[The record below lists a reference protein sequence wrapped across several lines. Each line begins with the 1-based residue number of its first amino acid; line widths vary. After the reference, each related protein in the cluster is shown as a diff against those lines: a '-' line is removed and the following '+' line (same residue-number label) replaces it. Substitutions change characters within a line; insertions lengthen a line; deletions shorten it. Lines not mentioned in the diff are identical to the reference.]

1 MNTVIIHEELNKL
14 LEEINTI
21 IFLAIYIKYEGNM
34 KDSDVVEKYES
45 VIDDYKYNDLSIS
58 AMYNKFYNR
67 ACSIVST
74 VCPERLV
81 EFKSCYMVE
90 KKTAVTTS
98 VNFRITDY
106 FYQKEGLP
114 LEPTDN
120 AVPLFVQQKDILESI
135 DQLIDSRLYQL
146 ENVIQYHLFS
156 DELKTAE
163 ELLKNNFIRV
173 AGVIAGVMLE
183 SHLKSVCMTH
193 QLKLGKKDTLANFI
207 QHLRSIN
214 LIDAITD
221 RKLQRLSD
229 IRNLCAH
236 QKNREP
242 EKVEVQELILGVK
255 QILVDVN

>member
-1 MNTVIIHEELNKL
+1 MDTTLIHEELNKL
-14 LEEINTI
+14 LTEIDSI
-21 IFLAIYIKYEGNM
+21 IFLAIFIKKEGNIT
-34 KDSDVVEKYES
+34 DPDLLEKYES
-45 VIDDYKYNDLSIS
+45 VIDDYRYNDLSIS

-67 ACSIVST
+67 ACSLVST
-74 VCPERLV
+74 VCNERLD

-98 VNFRITDY
+98 VNFRISDY
-106 FYQKEGLP
+106 FYPKEGVYLD
-114 LEPTDN
+114 PTEN
-120 AVPLFVQQKDILESI
+120 VVPLFIQQKDILESI

-146 ENVIQYHLFS
+146 ENSIQYHLFT

-183 SHLKSVCMTH
+183 SHLKSVCKTH
-193 QLKLGKKDTLANFI
+193 QVKLGKKDTLGNFI
-207 QHLRSIN
+207 QHLRNIG

-242 EKVEVQELILGVK
+242 VKAEVEELILGVK
-255 QILVDVN
+255 QVLVDVN

>member
-1 MNTVIIHEELNKL
+1 MDTIIIHEELNKL
-14 LEEINTI
+14 LIEIDSI
-21 IFLAIYIKYEGNM
+21 IFLAIFIKKEG
-34 KDSDVVEKYES
+34 KITDSDLLEKYER
-45 VIDDYKYNDLSIS
+45 VIEDYRYNDLSIG

-67 ACSIVST
+67 ACSLVST
-74 VCPERLV
+74 VYPERLA

-90 KKTAVTTS
+90 KKTSVTTPA
-98 VNFRITDY
+98 NFRISDY
-106 FYQKEGLP
+106 FYPKESIYADP
-114 LEPTDN
+114 VEHTI
-120 AVPLFVQQKDILESI
+120 PLFVQQKDILESI

-146 ENVIQYHLFS
+146 ENSIQYHLFT

-183 SHLKSVCMTH
+183 SHLKSVCKTH
-193 QLKLGKKDTLANFI
+193 LVKLGKKDTLGNFV

-242 EKVEVQELILGVK
+242 VKAEVEELILGVK
-255 QILVDVN
+255 QILVEVN